1 MEKLKQ
7 YIDNIIEDKGKFYGE
22 VKPSF
27 ILEFPERCFII
38 TVEKL
43 REELRKLGIVDTA
56 YVNIITEETKD
67 IPLFLDKNRVF
78 LFYETKPRKNSIVSK
93 TIEKI
98 LNQIFP
104 DEEFDLKNRKGLSS
118 LLLPPIFETI
128 FEDNYDDILEVLK
141 YIDQTSQD
149 LYIKFLTVL
158 KNGRKSLLSK
168 YISPIFKMYNELVIP
183 SKGDTV
189 VSGGLY
195 NSLEVRRILN
205 QVGTTGRLLGYE
217 PSKPRYLEMKNLSFN
232 NLSIKQAALG
242 DTVKSFTYFEEEF
255 GGRSKINEKG
265 QFEVPMTTID
275 VELNSDKCNL
285 IKLNINGYEINAI
298 KGAKVA
304 IMKHKPKLQILLTP
318 NNIIEL
324 PKLLLQYNRKYH
336 FYLGYYDQFNNLDNI
351 ILYAI

>member
-7 YIDNIIEDKGKFYGE
+7 YIDNIIQDKGKFYGE

-27 ILEFPERCFII
+27 ILEFQERCFII
-38 TVEKL
+38 TGEKL
-43 REELRKLGIVDTA
+43 REDLRKLGIVETTFIS
-56 YVNIITEETKD
+56 IITEETKD
-67 IPLFLDKNRVF
+67 VPTFLDKNRVF
-78 LFYETKPRKNSIVSK
+78 LFYETKPRKKSLVSK
-93 TIEKI
+93 AIEKI
-98 LNQIFP
+98 LGQIFP

-141 YIDQTSQD
+141 YIDVTSQD
-149 LYIKFLTVL
+149 LYIKILTVL

-304 IMKHKPKLQILLTP
+304 IMKHKPKLQLLLTP
-318 NNIIEL
+318 KNIIEL

-336 FYLGYYDQFNNLDNI
+336 FYLGYYDHFNNLDNI